1 MASVPPPPDSSP
13 ADSDSPSIEERLARL
28 ENRVDRL
35 VDVVKELHARQ
46 EGRRQE
52 GRRPERRTS
61 ERERLERQRAERRRA
76 ERREVERLREDIA
89 RPATAGARGADP
101 SLIDEARERASF
113 VFRSEDWLNR
123 LGIAL
128 LLIGLAFLFRYSI
141 EQGWVGPLVRVG
153 FGVALGAGL
162 IGLGLRLRPK
172 RLRYGQA
179 LMGGGLAVLYTTLFA
194 AFQLYELLSYPVA
207 FGAMLGV
214 TALGFVLAHRCGD
227 VLAAVVATQ
236 GGLSTPFLLYT
247 GDGDIAAL
255 VGYTAVLLT
264 CAFAL
269 FALRGWRTLL
279 ATAVVGGWLV
289 LGSARAELID
299 LFVEQPRTFDHTV
312 VLAGAVY
319 AGLLFW
325 AVPLWRAV
333 QHHQA
338 PERWPRPPLTWFRGN
353 AWAEEPVRL
362 LAVLVPLVTW
372 VFIADLFE
380 ASEVV
385 SGLLLLAVGAG
396 WAATMLWLRRLGLP
410 GLASAHGVAA
420 ALLASIAAVYLGDGL
435 GHEEALGL
443 GFFTLVMAGTHVA
456 ARHLDDLG
464 LRITGYGLATLVVL
478 LLVIRI
484 GDGGGTMLF
493 ISQWSDLVELAD
505 LVALALLGAAAATL
519 ASGRIQ
525 TVYLLATYVLALG
538 WLWRELEALD
548 NGQALVSVAW
558 GAVAIGMLALGWQR
572 RSEFVRRVGLATL
585 LVVVGK
591 LFVVDLAELDA
602 IWRILLFLGFGALL
616 MLISYLVPSLW
627 RSDESDGDQPKPTA
641 SPETGVDAAE

>member
-1 MASVPPPPDSSP
+1 M
-13 ADSDSPSIEERLARL
+13 SD
-28 ENRVDRL
+28 
-35 VDVVKELHARQ
+35 
-46 EGRRQE
+46 
-52 GRRPERRTS
+52 ERRAS
-61 ERERLERQRAERRRA
+61 GDESSLIDE
-76 ERREVERLREDIA
+76 
-89 RPATAGARGADP
+89 P
-101 SLIDEARERASF
+101 SLIDEVRERASF

-153 FGVALGAGL
+153 FGVALGVGL

-194 AFQLYELLSYPVA
+194 AFQLYDLLSYPVA

-236 GGLSTPFLLYT
+236 GGLSTPFLLHT
-247 GDGDIAAL
+247 GSGDIAAL

-269 FALRGWRTLL
+269 YALRGWRTLL
-279 ATAVVGGWLV
+279 VTAIVGGWLV
-289 LGSARAELID
+289 LGIGRAEMID
-299 LFVEQPRTFDHTV
+299 LFVTQPRGFDHTV
-312 VLAGAVY
+312 VLAGVVY

-325 AVPLWRAV
+325 GVPLWRAV
-333 QHHQA
+333 QHHRA
-338 PERWPRPPLTWFRGN
+338 PARWPRPSLAWLRGN
-353 AWAEEPVRL
+353 AWAREPVRL

-372 VFIADLFE
+372 GFVEDLFVAPE
-380 ASEVV
+380 WGQGLILLGAAVGYA
-385 SGLLLLAVGAG
+385 GLLG
-396 WAATMLWLRRLGLP
+396 WLRGRGQP
-410 GLASAHGVAA
+410 GLGSAHGVAA
-420 ALLASIAAVYLGDGL
+420 ALLAAISCGYFFDDDTGGLVAFSLVVAATHAAAYRLGD
-435 GHEEALGL
+435 
-443 GFFTLVMAGTHVA
+443 
-456 ARHLDDLG
+456 RG
-464 LRITGYGLATLVVL
+464 LRVTGHGFGALLVLFLVVRLERSLAPPPFVTGYA
-478 LLVIRI
+478 
-484 GDGGGTMLF
+484 
-493 ISQWSDLVELAD
+493 LAD
-505 LVALALLGAAAATL
+505 LAALALLGAAAATL
-519 ASGRIQ
+519 KKGRAQ
-525 TVYLLATYVLALG
+525 TAYLLATYVLGLG
-538 WLWRELEALD
+538 WLWRELEPLG

-558 GAVAIGMLALGWQR
+558 GAVALGALALGWQR

-616 MLISYLVPSLW
+616 MLVSYLVPSLW
-627 RSDESDGDQPKPTA
+627 RSSEDGKVA
-641 SPETGVDAAE
+641 SGGSGTEVSAPPQHEITSAKQHDPDPPS

>member
-1 MASVPPPPDSSP
+1 MASVPPQPDSLDSTEPP
-13 ADSDSPSIEERLARL
+13 APSIEERLARL
-28 ENRVDRL
+28 EDRVDKL

-46 EGRRQE
+46 D
-52 GRRPERRTS
+52 GRRPERRPS
-61 ERERLERQRAERRRA
+61 ERHRAAEQPHEDSARRA
-76 ERREVERLREDIA
+76 A
-89 RPATAGARGADP
+89 AGTRGDDP
-101 SLIDEARERASF
+101 SLIDEVRKRASF

-162 IGLGLRLRPK
+162 MGLGLRLRPK

-194 AFQLYELLSYPVA
+194 AFQLYALLSYPVA

-214 TALGFVLAHRCGD
+214 TTLGFVLAYRYGD

-247 GDGDIAAL
+247 GDGDVAAL

-269 FALRGWRTLL
+269 YALRGWRTLL
-279 ATAVVGGWLV
+279 VTAIVGGWVV
-289 LGSARAELID
+289 LGSAHAELID
-299 LFVEQPRTFDHTV
+299 LIVEQPITFDHTV
-312 VLAGAVY
+312 VLIGAVY

-333 QHHQA
+333 QHHRA
-338 PERWPRPPLTWFRGN
+338 PERWPRPPITWFRGQT
-353 AWAEEPVRL
+353 WAEEPVRL
-362 LAVLVPLVTW
+362 LAVLAPLVTW

-380 ASEVV
+380 APEWV
-385 SGLLLLAVGAG
+385 SGLLLLAAAGG
-396 WAATMLWLRRLGLP
+396 WAATMLWLRRLGLL
-410 GLASAHGVAA
+410 GIASAHGVAA
-420 ALLASIAAVYLGDGL
+420 ALLASLATGYLGDSL
-435 GHEEALGL
+435 GYEVILGL
-443 GFFTLVMAGTHVA
+443 GFFALVMAGTHVA
-456 ARHLDDLG
+456 ARHLDDRG

-484 GDGGGTMLF
+484 GDGGATLLF
-493 ISQWSDLVELAD
+493 MTQWSDLVELAD
-505 LVALALLGAAAATL
+505 LVALALLGASAATL
-519 ASGRIQ
+519 RPGRMQ
-525 TVYLLATYVLALG
+525 RAYLLATYVLALG

-558 GAVAIGMLALGWQR
+558 GAVAIGVLALGWRR
-572 RSEFVRRVGLATL
+572 RSEFVRRVGLVTL
-585 LVVVGK
+585 LVVIGK

-602 IWRILLFLGFGALL
+602 VWRILLFLGFGALL

-627 RSDESDGDQPKPTA
+627 RSDEGGTGEREQGSAGAEQSGETA
-641 SPETGVDAAE
+641 TLRNGDAAGG